1 MQTETTKGSPSMSML
16 DSPMQIDLRRRVA
29 MHRAAQL
36 LADAVR
42 CHTGQ
47 RPQPLASLQ
56 PPDAEWYRQTA
67 RNLIEIFE
75 TETTGRE
82 PDAVVDAR
90 VADAQ
95 AQAARHARALESRL
109 SQERSRARI
118 AAADR
123 GHDLTAFAPFSSLE
137 GEERA
142 ACRRCGRIVEIKL
155 GSDPVIA
162 GSGLTDGCLTSVDEK
177 DR

>member
-1 MQTETTKGSPSMSML
+1 MRTETTKGQPSMSML

-42 CHTGQ
+42 CHSGQ
-47 RPQPLASLQ
+47 RPQPLNSMLA
-56 PPDAEWYRQTA
+56 PEAEWYRQTA

-82 PDAVVDAR
+82 LDAVVDAR
-90 VADAQ
+90 VASAQ
-95 AQAARHARALESRL
+95 AQASRHARALESRL
-109 SQERSRARI
+109 SLERSRARL
-118 AAADR
+118 AASDR

-137 GEERA
+137 GQERA
-142 ACRRCGRIVEIKL
+142 ACRRCGRIVEIAL
-155 GSDPVIA
+155 GLEPVLSGA
-162 GSGLTDGCLTSVDEK
+162 GLTDGCLTSVEGQE
-177 DR
+177 R